1 MRDWRCLSRGVSK
14 QMSHDMRR
22 MLRQQGPLLGL
33 MGLMGMIFILQSLL
47 GPLFYFPWM
56 VVPVEVESSLANLL
70 HGDAAAGD
78 GRVMTTLLSYA
89 FLHADLA
96 HVAMNMLF
104 FWIFGA
110 LLVELLGWRWML
122 MIFVVTA
129 VAGAISHILMNR
141 GDTVPMLGASG
152 AVMGFEGA
160 YLALAVRWTLPDPHV
175 WPIARPIPPGHLAL
189 VALLGVGVDYFSIM
203 AGSQCGT
210 AYGAHVGGF
219 TAGLLFAGLAAPRP
233 RGRGVMR
240 R

>member
-1 MRDWRCLSRGVSK
+1 MASDGIGRVAGA
-14 QMSHDMRR
+14 
-22 MLRQQGPLLGL
+22 QGPLLGL
-33 MGLMGMIFILQSLL
+33 MGLMVFIFILQSLL
-47 GPLFYFPWM
+47 GPVWYFPWM
-56 VVPVEVESSLANLL
+56 VVPAEVESSLANLL
-70 HGDAAAGD
+70 DGDAVAAD
-78 GRVMTTLLSYA
+78 AWVIFTLLSYA

-110 LLVELLGWRWML
+110 LLAELLGWKWML

-129 VAGAISHILMNR
+129 VAGAVSHILMNR
-141 GDTVPMLGASG
+141 GDLMPMLGASG

-189 VALLGVGVDYFSIM
+189 VAALGVGVDYFSIM
-203 AGSQCGT
+203 AGSQSGT

>member
-1 MRDWRCLSRGVSK
+1 
-14 QMSHDMRR
+14 
-22 MLRQQGPLLGL
+22 
-33 MGLMGMIFILQSLL
+33 MIFILQSLL